1 MESDRYE
8 YLLAQSAEIDINDIF
23 EYIAEVLSN
32 PDAAGALADALEEK
46 FEEICTVPKLGRIID
61 NEFAMRDDVRIVHV
75 KNYLVYYFI
84 DDVEKKIIVIRV
96 IYNRRN
102 QEEALSNT
110 DYI

>member
-23 EYIAEVLSN
+23 EYIAEVLTN

-46 FEEICTVPKLGRIID
+46 FEEICTVPKLG
-61 NEFAMRDDVRIVHV
+61 RIVHV